1 MKSCNAFKQTI
12 NKESISDETIKA
24 WQMVQYQVNF
34 IDRLNTNTYFAKIIS
49 GLSPRYNHFLDG
61 NSKLDQIIYCKFGDM
76 STLQDNN

>member
-1 MKSCNAFKQTI
+1 
-12 NKESISDETIKA
+12 
-24 WQMVQYQVNF
+24 MVQYQVNF